1 MDYSRARNPIQVTL
15 LVPISLPR
23 VRGRVSVGARGSIPS
38 ASPRTFVRELALGL
52 VAAFVDAFQAFCDHG
67 QQFLDP
73 VLLLGVFRI
82 HQLCCYDVSDD
93 ATDDGPRVS
102 VCLTASL

>member
-52 VAAFVDAFQAFCDHG
+52 VAAFVDAFQAFRDDCLQLG
-67 QQFLDP
+67 NLFL
-73 VLLLGVFRI
+73 LFGFSRI
-82 HQLCCYDVSDD
+82 HRNRCYDVNC
-93 ATDDGPRVS
+93 DGAA
-102 VCLTASL
+102 CDGA